1 MDDHHFGYI
10 TIFFIKK
17 TTAKDMI
24 IFQLKE
30 KMVKQAICCSRT
42 SWLVCGDWTKNWEHC
57 RLPKRSGSY
66 SFWQP
71 PSWAIVNKHAPA
83 HHEGWLVSGY
93 ITVFCWVPI
102 P

>member
-1 MDDHHFGYI
+1 MVLIFILVCSQIWLNLPMDDHHFGYI

-24 IFQLKE
+24 I
-30 KMVKQAICCSRT
+30 
-42 SWLVCGDWTKNWEHC
+42 
-57 RLPKRSGSY
+57 
-66 SFWQP
+66 
-71 PSWAIVNKHAPA
+71 VNQHAPA